1 MKIGDLIID
10 DDGDYGV
17 IVEVVEEDDDVGPD
31 LVVYYATL
39 RSAMGAMGEEEKYHW
54 MYKDQIEVICEGR

>member
-17 IVEVVEEDDDVGPD
+17 IVTVREDDDGPD

-39 RSAMGAMGEEEKYHW
+39 RSAMGEEEKYHW
-54 MYKDQIEVICEGR
+54 MYKDQLEVICEGR